1 MSLSE
6 LNDSTPLLA
15 PFTQIPTIQ
24 KDKLSN
30 VVYIQPGE
38 RVDILAP

>member
-1 MSLSE
+1 MSPSE
-6 LNDSTPLLA
+6 LDDSTPLLV
-15 PFTQIPTIQ
+15 PFIQIPTIQ

-38 RVDILAP
+38 RADILAP